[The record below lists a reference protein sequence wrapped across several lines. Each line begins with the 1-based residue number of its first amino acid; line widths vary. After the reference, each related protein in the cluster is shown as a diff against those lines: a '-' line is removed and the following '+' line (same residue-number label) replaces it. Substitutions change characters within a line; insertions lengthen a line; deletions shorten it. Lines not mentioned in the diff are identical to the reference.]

1 MRIRHHHNT
10 RSRLATIAT
19 LMLNADLAPALAFQ
33 ERSLQAVSRTFA
45 LTIPRLPQGLRE
57 PVGNGY
63 LLCRIADTIEDD
75 PELSWSE
82 KARWQEAFVAVVQ
95 GRAEPDAFARDFA
108 AVLSPQMPAGERE
121 LIRNT
126 PLVIQVTRSFNATQ
140 QEALA
145 RCVAIMGSGMAKFQ
159 EQASRAGLADLA
171 ALDSYCYVVAGVVGE
186 MLTTLFIDYEPRL
199 VVREADM
206 QRLAVR
212 FGQGLQMTNILKDF
226 WTDWERGV
234 NWLPRDLLAR
244 HGVDVAALAP
254 GQDNPAFQHA
264 LLELVA
270 IAGRHLDAA
279 LRYTLMIPREQTGM
293 RDFCLWA
300 IAMAVLT
307 LRRIAAQPAFQRA
320 EQVKISRD
328 SVRRVVWMS
337 QLLHRSDELL
347 RLAFRVGVRP
357 LPQINGGVPA

>member
-1 MRIRHHHNT
+1 
-10 RSRLATIAT
+10 
-19 LMLNADLAPALAFQ
+19 MLNADLAPALAFQ
-33 ERSLQAVSRTFA
+33 EHSLQAVSRTFA
-45 LTIPRLPQGLRE
+45 LTIPRLPEGLRE
-57 PVGNGY
+57 AVGNGY

-75 PELSWSE
+75 PELSWAE
-82 KARWQEAFVAVVQ
+82 KARWQDAFVAVVQ
-95 GRAEPDAFARDFA
+95 GKAEAEAFAADFA
-108 AVLSPQMPAGERE
+108 AVMSRQMPAGEQE

-126 PLVIQVTRSFNATQ
+126 PLVVQVTRSFNAVQ

-145 RCVAIMGSGMAKFQ
+145 RCVAVMGSGMAKFQ
-159 EQASRAGLADLA
+159 EQASRTGLADLA
-171 ALDSYCYVVAGVVGE
+171 ALDAYCYVVAGVVGE
-186 MLTTLFIDYEPRL
+186 MLTTLFIDYESRL
-199 VVREADM
+199 AARAAEM
-206 QRLAVR
+206 QRLAVS

-234 NWLPRDLLAR
+234 NWLPRDLLER
-244 HGVDVAALAP
+244 HGVRVEALQP
-254 GQDNPAFQHA
+254 GQDNPGFQSA

-270 IAGRHLDAA
+270 IASGHLDAA
-279 LRYTLMIPREQTGM
+279 LRYTLMIPKEQTGM

-320 EQVKISRD
+320 DQVKISRD

-337 QLLHRSDELL
+337 QLLHRSDDLL

-357 LPQINGGVPA
+357 LPQRNIRVPA